1 MGWSLVSDG
10 FRLLMAGVDF
20 DSADD
25 EEAFLAGALETAHAE
40 VMWRGAG
47 GGWWRVVALMMAVMM
62 AEDGSRR
69 MADGRG
75 HVALRLQSGHADCNL
90 GT

>member
-40 VMWRGAG
+40 VTRLRRA
-47 GGWWRVVALMMAVMM
+47 AL
-62 AEDGSRR
+62 ELNP
-69 MADGRG
+69 DGRFAENDRVTSG
-75 HVALRLQSGHADCNL
+75 GDRLGVSADS
-90 GT
+90 